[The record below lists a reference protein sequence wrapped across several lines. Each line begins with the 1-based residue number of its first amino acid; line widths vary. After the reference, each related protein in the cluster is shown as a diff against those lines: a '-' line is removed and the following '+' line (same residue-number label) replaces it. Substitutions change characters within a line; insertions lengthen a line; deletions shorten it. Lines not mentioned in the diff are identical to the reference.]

1 MGRTFLSTL
10 SPTILNPFHTGF
22 GEDAGMDSGCFSS
35 LGTGVVSSTGEM
47 VAKSSCCRSPLL
59 SDDEMVDS
67 ISETELYSGAVG
79 EEAISSDELSRDTT
93 ESWLKGGYS
102 FRRK

>member
-1 MGRTFLSTL
+1 
-10 SPTILNPFHTGF
+10 
-22 GEDAGMDSGCFSS
+22 
-35 LGTGVVSSTGEM
+35 
-47 VAKSSCCRSPLL
+47 
-59 SDDEMVDS
+59 MVDS

-102 FRRK
+102 FRRKIELSSNI